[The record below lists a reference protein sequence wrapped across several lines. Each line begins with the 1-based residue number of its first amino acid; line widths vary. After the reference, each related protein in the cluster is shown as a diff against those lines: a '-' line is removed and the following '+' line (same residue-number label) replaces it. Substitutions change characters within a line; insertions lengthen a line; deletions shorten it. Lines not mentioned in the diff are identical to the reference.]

1 VGLWSI
7 LLTVVLTFAFGLRI
21 LGYAIA
27 VLVFSPVQ
35 GQSQPVVDHH
45 QHFFGPAVTTLSPGV
60 GPITATE
67 LVVLLN
73 SAGIR
78 RAVVLSVAY
87 QFSNPNRPPIENEYA
102 QVKAENDWTSQ
113 QIARFPDRLV
123 GFCSVNPL
131 KDYAL
136 EEIGR
141 CAKNPRLNVGLK
153 LHFGNSDVDL
163 NSPQHV
169 EQLRR
174 VFSAANNFRMALV
187 VHLRSSITRK
197 RPYGA
202 NEARIFLDE
211 VLPAAPDVAVQIAH
225 LTGSGGYGDPIDQA
239 VAVFVEAIA
248 EHGARM
254 AKVYFDVSGVAGLG
268 QWVDKVDL
276 IAKRIRE
283 LGVER
288 VLYGSDGAG
297 GGNLTPREA
306 WRVFRQLPLS
316 DAEFRTIESNIAPYL
331 R

>member
-1 VGLWSI
+1 MR
-7 LLTVVLTFAFGLRI
+7 LRI
-21 LGYAIA
+21 LKCAIA
-27 VLVFSPVQ
+27 LLVFSPLE
-35 GQSQPVVDHH
+35 GRSQPLVDHH

-60 GPITATE
+60 QPITASE
-67 LVVLLN
+67 LMVLLN

-87 QFSNPNRPPIENEYA
+87 QFANPNRPAIENEYE

-113 QIARFPDRLV
+113 QVARFPGRLV

-131 KDYAL
+131 KGYAL
-136 EEIGR
+136 EEIAR
-141 CAKNPRLNVGLK
+141 CAKSRHLQTGLK

-163 NSPQHV
+163 NNAQHV

-174 VFSAANNFRMALV
+174 VFSAANNLQMAIV
-187 VHLRSSITRK
+187 VHLRSSVTRK

-202 NEARIFLDE
+202 NEARIFLNR

-225 LTGSGGYGDPIDQA
+225 LTGSGSYGDPIDQA

-248 EHGARM
+248 NHDARI

-288 VLYGSDGAG
+288 ILYGSDGAG

-306 WRVFRQLPLS
+306 WRAFRQIPLS
-316 DAEFRTIESNIAPYL
+316 EAEFRTIQNNIAPYL

>member
-1 VGLWSI
+1 M
-7 LLTVVLTFAFGLRI
+7 LTFAFGLRI
-21 LGYAIA
+21 LGYAIPL
-27 VLVFSPVQ
+27 LVFSPVQ
-35 GQSQPVVDHH
+35 GQSQPLVDHH
-45 QHFFGPAVTTLSPGV
+45 QHFFGPAVTTPSPGV
-60 GPITATE
+60 DPITATE

-102 QVKAENDWTSQ
+102 QVKAENDWTSRQ
-113 QIARFPDRLV
+113 VTRFPDRLL

-136 EEIGR
+136 EEIAR
-141 CAKNPRLNVGLK
+141 CAKDRQLRTGLK

-163 NSPQHV
+163 NNPQHV

-174 VFSAANNFRMALV
+174 VFSTANNLQMAIV
-187 VHLRSSITRK
+187 VHMRSSITRK

-202 NEARIFLDE
+202 NEARMFLNE

-225 LTGSGGYGDPIDQA
+225 LAGAGGYDDPLVDQA
-239 VAVFVEAIA
+239 LAVFVEAIA
-248 EHGARM
+248 KQDSRM
-254 AKVYFDVSGVAGLG
+254 AHVYFDVSGVAGLG
-268 QWVDKVDL
+268 RWLDKVSL
-276 IAKRIRE
+276 VAKRIRE

-288 VLYGSDGAG
+288 ILYGSDGAG
-297 GGNLTPREA
+297 GGNLTPRDA
-306 WRVFRQLPLS
+306 WRSFRQLPLS
-316 DAEFRTIESNIAPYL
+316 DVEFRTIESNVAAYL

>member
-1 VGLWSI
+1 MTRV
-7 LLTVVLTFAFGLRI
+7 GLRI
-21 LGYAIA
+21 LECAIA
-27 VLVFSPVQ
+27 LLFFSPPQ
-35 GQSQPVVDHH
+35 GQSQPLVDHH
-45 QHFFGPAVTTLSPGV
+45 QHFFGPAVTTLSNGAE
-60 GPITATE
+60 PITATE

-87 QFSNPNRPPIENEYA
+87 HFSNPNGPHLENEYA
-102 QVKAENDWTSQ
+102 QVKAENDWTSRQ
-113 QIARFPDRLV
+113 VTRFPDRLL

-136 EEIGR
+136 EEIAR
-141 CAKNPRLNVGLK
+141 CAKDRQLRTGLK

-163 NSPQHV
+163 NSPHHV

-174 VFSAANNFRMALV
+174 VFGTANNLQMAIV
-187 VHLRSSITRK
+187 VHMRSSVTRK

-202 NEARIFLDE
+202 TEARTFLNE

-225 LTGSGGYGDPIDQA
+225 LAGAGGYEDPLVDQA
-239 VAVFVEAIA
+239 LAVFVEAIA
-248 EHGARM
+248 KHDSRM
-254 AKVYFDVSGVAGLG
+254 ARVYFDVSGVAGLG
-268 QWVDKVDL
+268 RWVENVSL
-276 IAKRIRE
+276 IAQRIRE

-288 VLYGSDGAG
+288 ILYGSDGAG

-306 WRVFRQLPLS
+306 WRAFQQLPMS
-316 DAEFRTIESNIAPYL
+316 EAEFRTIRNNIAPYL

>member
-1 VGLWSI
+1 MRLH
-7 LLTVVLTFAFGLRI
+7 I
-21 LGYAIA
+21 LGCAIA
-27 VLVFSPVQ
+27 LLVFTPLQ
-35 GQSQPVVDHH
+35 GQSQPLIDHH

-60 GPITATE
+60 EPITATE
-67 LVVLLN
+67 LVVLLD

-87 QFSNPNRPPIENEYA
+87 QFGNPNRPPIENEYA
-102 QVKAENDWTSQ
+102 QVKAENDWTSRQ
-113 QIARFPDRLV
+113 VTRFPDRLL

-136 EEIGR
+136 EEIAR
-141 CAKNPRLNVGLK
+141 CAKDRQLRTGLK

-163 NSPQHV
+163 NNAQHV

-174 VFSAANNFRMALV
+174 VFSAANTRQMAIV
-187 VHLRSSITRK
+187 VHMRSSVTRK
-197 RPYGA
+197 RPYGE
-202 NEARIFLDE
+202 NEARMFLNE

-225 LTGSGGYGDPIDQA
+225 LAGAGGYDDPLVDQA
-239 VAVFVEAIA
+239 LAVFVAAIVN
-248 EHGARM
+248 HDVRM
-254 AKVYFDVSGVAGLG
+254 ARVYFDVSGVAGLG
-268 QWVDKVDL
+268 RWVDKVSL

-297 GGNLTPREA
+297 GGNLTPRDA
-306 WRVFRQLPLS
+306 WRAFRKLPLS
-316 DAEFRTIESNIAPYL
+316 DAEFRTIESNIAPYM